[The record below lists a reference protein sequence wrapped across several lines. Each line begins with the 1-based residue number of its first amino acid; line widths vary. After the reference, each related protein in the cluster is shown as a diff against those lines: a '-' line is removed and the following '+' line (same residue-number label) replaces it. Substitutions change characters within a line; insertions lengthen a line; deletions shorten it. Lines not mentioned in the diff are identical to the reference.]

1 MKLLKVLMFAW
12 MGVFLAC
19 VFSTPVGAREAIII
33 GGKNFTEQYLLPE
46 LAKILLEA
54 KGLDV
59 QLKTGVG
66 SAVMRQ
72 SLLND
77 QIDLYY
83 EYTGTAYT
91 IYYKGSDRDIMTDS
105 GKVYQWVKKKDADK
119 ELIWLT
125 PLEFNNTYT
134 LMMRENQAQEL
145 GIETISD
152 LARYINNHPNALTI
166 GINAEFWE
174 RPDGFKPL
182 MKTYDF
188 RVPYGKIRKMESG
201 LVYKALKEKNVDVS
215 MGFTTDGRIAAFGF
229 TPLKD
234 DKNYFPVYNPAPVV
248 RKAVLDAHPEIRD
261 ILGPLADHLDTKA
274 MQDMNARVDVQHQDV
289 TSVARNWLE
298 KAQLWQPD
306 GEL

>member
-1 MKLLKVLMFAW
+1 MKIPKVLLTAW

-19 VFSTPVGAREAIII
+19 VFSVPVGAGDPIII

-46 LAKILLEA
+46 LAKILLQA

-59 QLKTGVG
+59 RLKTGVG

-72 SLLND
+72 SLLNN
-77 QIDLYY
+77 QVDLYY

-91 IYYKGSDRDIMTDS
+91 VYYKGSDRNIMTDS
-105 GKVYQWVKKKDADK
+105 RKVYQWVKKKDAEK
-119 ELIWLT
+119 GLIWLT
-125 PLEFNNTYT
+125 PVEFNNTYA
-134 LMMRENQAQEL
+134 LMMREEQARKL

-152 LARYINNHPNALTI
+152 LARYINNHPDALTI
-166 GINAEFWE
+166 GVNAEFWE

-229 TPLKD
+229 TLLKD

-248 RKAVLDAHPEIRD
+248 RKPVLDAHPQIRN
-261 ILGPLADHLDTKA
+261 ILQPLADHLDTKA
-274 MQDMNARVDVQHQDV
+274 MRNMNALVDVQHKDV

-298 KAQLWQPD
+298 KNHLWQP
-306 GEL
+306 E